1 MKRLVWRG
9 VATILVALLYGWI
22 NLLRAGVGESRPI
35 ANRGR

>member
-22 NLLRAGVGESRPI
+22 NLLLERDRIGLHILPP
-35 ANRGR
+35 